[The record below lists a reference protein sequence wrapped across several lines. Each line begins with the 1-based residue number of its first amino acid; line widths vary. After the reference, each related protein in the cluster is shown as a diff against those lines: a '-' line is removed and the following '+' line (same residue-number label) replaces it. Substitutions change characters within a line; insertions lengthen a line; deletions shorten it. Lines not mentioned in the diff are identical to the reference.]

1 MQEEEKE
8 LEFKGMMENSSA
20 ENDIENSQDQEG
32 KLYVVESLNNLNE
45 HNHCLTHSHHPVWEH
60 REHTEGP
67 GCLMMQSSLRC
78 QSWFFVTS
86 IITLIVSLA
95 LVSFVIILIVHTGD
109 KIDEL
114 SRKIVLERK
123 NIGDLMKFNYM
134 VLQHLNQTELMGNIE
149 NIITV

>member
-1 MQEEEKE
+1 
-8 LEFKGMMENSSA
+8 MESSSD

-32 KLYVVESLNNLNE
+32 KLYVVDSLNNLNE
-45 HNHCLTHSHHPVWEH
+45 HCMMHSHHPVWEY
-60 REHTEGP
+60 REDTESP

-123 NIGDLMKFNYM
+123 SIGDLVKFNYM
-134 VLQHLNQTELMGNIE
+134 VLQHLNQTELMDNIE